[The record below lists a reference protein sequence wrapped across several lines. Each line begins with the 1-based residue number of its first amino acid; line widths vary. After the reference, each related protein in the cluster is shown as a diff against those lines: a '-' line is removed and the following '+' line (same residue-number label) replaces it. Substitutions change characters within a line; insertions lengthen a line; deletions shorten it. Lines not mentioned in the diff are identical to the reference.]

1 MKLLP
6 FLFLISMPLSGI
18 AAQVSNNDLHVDGY
32 DSKGFPNFDKKNL
45 GSALS
50 SGGQYGRKKLH
61 SGEIL

>member
-18 AAQVSNNDLHVDGY
+18 AAQVPNNDLNVDGY
-32 DSKGFPNFDKKNL
+32 DSKGFPNFDKKDL

-50 SGGQYGRKKLH
+50 SGGQ
-61 SGEIL
+61 SG